1 LFIKNETVLALLKE
15 TRQFLRGEIDFCHSE
30 TLKIAATAGLVYKN
44 AFRNINFND
53 RLIRSILKALLFV
66 PDPNPRK

>member
-1 LFIKNETVLALLKE
+1 
-15 TRQFLRGEIDFCHSE
+15 
-30 TLKIAATAGLVYKN
+30 LKIAATAGLVYQN